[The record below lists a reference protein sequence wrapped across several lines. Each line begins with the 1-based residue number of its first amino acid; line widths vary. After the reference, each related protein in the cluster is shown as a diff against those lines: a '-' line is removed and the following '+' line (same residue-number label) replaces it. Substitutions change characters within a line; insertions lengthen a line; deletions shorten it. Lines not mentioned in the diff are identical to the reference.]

1 MPGRTGDSE
10 LLLPSFVHC
19 LASFL
24 RTSKVFDQRDA
35 AGGGGDL
42 AAGPGRPQHGAPG
55 ARLQGG
61 GAAAG
66 AGVSPGAGEA
76 AGSVTRA

>member
-1 MPGRTGDSE
+1 M
-10 LLLPSFVHC
+10 C
-19 LASFL
+19 
-24 RTSKVFDQRDA
+24 DQRDA
-35 AGGGGDL
+35 RGGGGGL